1 MIIRARADR
10 GSGERSGSDWLR
22 RAGREVAS
30 LDRAV
35 SEAVATTST
44 PALDGPIS
52 RLSNAANG
60 GWLWLAVA
68 AVVALVGGRRGRR
81 SALRALLALGVAS
94 ATANVAVKGVAR
106 RRRPQRPGDAERGVA
121 MPSSSSFPSGHTASA
136 FSFATAM
143 TSETPW
149 LALPL
154 FGVASL
160 VGYSRVHAGV
170 HYPSDVI
177 AGCVLG
183 LSVGTLVREVTLR
196 AGPLASSSG
205 VHHY

>member
-1 MIIRARADR
+1 VTIREREKGESDEC
-10 GSGERSGSDWLR
+10 SGRDWLS
-22 RAGREVAS
+22 RAGREVSS
-30 LDRAV
+30 LDRAI
-35 SEAVATTST
+35 SDAVATTDT
-44 PALDGPIS
+44 PTLDGPIS

-60 GWLWLAVA
+60 GWLWLVVA
-68 AVVALVGGRRGRR
+68 ALVAVVGGRRGRR
-81 SALRALLALGVAS
+81 AALRAVLALGVAS
-94 ATANVAVKGVAR
+94 ASANLAVKGLAD
-106 RRRPQRPGDAERGVA
+106 RRRPGRSEDAVRGVA
-121 MPSSSSFPSGHTASA
+121 MPTSSSFPSGHTASA

-143 TSETPW
+143 TSDTPW

-196 AGPLASSSG
+196 VGPLASYD
-205 VHHY
+205 VR

>member
-1 MIIRARADR
+1 MTGPAREDGR
-10 GSGERSGSDWLR
+10 GGVRDWLR

-30 LDRAV
+30 LDRSVSDAV
-35 SEAVATTST
+35 SSTET

-60 GWLWLAVA
+60 GWLWIAVA
-68 AVVALVGGRRGRR
+68 AAVAVIGGRRGRR
-81 SALRALLALGVAS
+81 ASLRALLALGVAS
-94 ATANVAVKGVAR
+94 ATANLAVKSLAH
-106 RRRPQRPGDAERGVA
+106 RRRPERSREDARGVA
-121 MPSSSSFPSGHTASA
+121 MPASSSFPSGHTASA
-136 FSFATAM
+136 FSFATAI

-154 FGVASL
+154 FGVATL

-177 AGCVLG
+177 AGSVLG

-196 AGPLASSSG
+196 VGPLASTDD
-205 VHHY
+205 VHSR

>member
-1 MIIRARADR
+1 
-10 GSGERSGSDWLR
+10 
-22 RAGREVAS
+22 
-30 LDRAV
+30 
-35 SEAVATTST
+35 
-44 PALDGPIS
+44 
-52 RLSNAANG
+52 
-60 GWLWLAVA
+60 
-68 AVVALVGGRRGRR
+68 
-81 SALRALLALGVAS
+81 
-94 ATANVAVKGVAR
+94 
-106 RRRPQRPGDAERGVA
+106 
-121 MPSSSSFPSGHTASA
+121 MPTSSSFPSGHTASA

-143 TSETPW
+143 TSDTPW

-196 AGPLASSSG
+196 VGPLAESSD
-205 VHHY
+205 VHPR

>member
-1 MIIRARADR
+1 MRSR
-10 GSGERSGSDWLR
+10 EREDDEDGGRPGRWWLR
-22 RAGREVAS
+22 RAVGEVAS

-35 SEAVATTST
+35 SGAVATTDT

-52 RLSNAANG
+52 RVSNAADN
-60 GWLWLAVA
+60 GWLWLVVA
-68 AVVALVGGRRGRR
+68 ALVAAFGGRRGRR
-81 SALRALLALGVAS
+81 AALRSLLALGAAS
-94 ATANVAVKGVAR
+94 ATANLAVKGLAR
-106 RRRPQRPGDAERGVA
+106 RRRPERQEDDARGVS
-121 MPSSSSFPSGHTASA
+121 MPTSSSFPSGHTASA

-143 TSETPW
+143 TSDTPW

-170 HYPSDVI
+170 HYPSDVL

-196 AGPLASSSG
+196 VGPLASPRDAR
-205 VHHY
+205 